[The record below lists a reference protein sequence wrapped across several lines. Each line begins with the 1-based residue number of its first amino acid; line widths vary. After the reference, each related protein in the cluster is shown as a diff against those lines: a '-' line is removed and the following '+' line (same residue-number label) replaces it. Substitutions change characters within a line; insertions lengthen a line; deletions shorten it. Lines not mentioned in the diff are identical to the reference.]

1 MATDF
6 NGIVSSGGFK
16 PSTKNTPIDIR
27 TRIESLSE
35 IAIIPNPFVG
45 MIFYVLDEEKF
56 YVVKSLKAKDL
67 GAMLI
72 PDASIDEFEPL
83 MANINLDGLAT
94 EEFVKELITQIEL
107 VPGPQGP
114 QGTQGEQGLP
124 GKDGENGK
132 DGVDGKDG
140 KDFTY
145 DMFTPEQLESLRGPQ
160 GIQGPE
166 GPAGK
171 DGKDAEPVDLTGLA
185 TEEFVKEQI
194 ANAQING
201 GDCDC
206 AIDLSEF
213 ARKEFVKEAIANI
226 EHPQQDISH
235 LATKEEVEKL
245 HQRKYEVSGVPEGTL
260 VKYFDN
266 EVRVMCPK
274 DAEFHK
280 QNVGAGGL
288 SNRYYM
294 NFTMFAPEGAVTF
307 REGTQGMTAAEL
319 VLEDELRTVVDG
331 KRTIW
336 LSLAVL
342 DEATGEWTY
351 RGDESTVDRCIGWN
365 VLVEWYDAEG
375 KVIIRDSFRVNIANE
390 KCFDSVVPLYRE
402 GLANKEFVKEQIA
415 AIELSQQDLSHLAT
429 KEEVKK
435 LHEDKYVIKGLPEGS
450 LVDHR
455 EKEIRIMVPADAE
468 FVQQEVGEGG
478 NANMYYM
485 SLTSKAP
492 EGAVRLIES
501 DGNKTEEINLDGKNS
516 KTIWLALAMK
526 SGNAWTYFGK
536 TSTVEKFIGW
546 TYTLKWIDEA
556 GAIIESDRFRIN
568 LSNESCHDDLMPYLG
583 APIASKTFVKEQ
595 IENVELK
602 EGPAGQDGIS
612 VVNVIIENN
621 HLKVELSDGQ
631 ILDAGE
637 LPAGQGGG
645 GAVNPE
651 LEKELAETKQQ
662 LLDLTYGVEYEYI
675 YFDVQDAAA
684 ETDLKFDPVTAP
696 KFFEEYNAAIDAGQ
710 DEDFIMSMYEQDIYR
725 MYVLR
730 AAADHRTMNRYEMIP
745 IEDSE
750 VQPKNDYI
758 SSWNAVKNV
767 SSWNWTGDTD
777 GGFTINQGP
786 TSAMVFAFMKVKEEY
801 RGKF

>member
-1 MATDF
+1 MSKIIV
-6 NGIVSSGGFK
+6 NGSLI
-16 PSTKNTPIDIR
+16 PSVKNAPLDIR
-27 TRIESLSE
+27 TRINTIAEVES
-35 IAIIPNPFVG
+35 IQVPFIG
-45 MIFYVLDEEKF
+45 MIFYVMDEEKF
-56 YVVKSLKAKDL
+56 YVVKALKESNVGNVELKDTT
-67 GAMLI
+67 I
-72 PDASIDEFEPL
+72 DAYEPL
-83 MANINLDGLAT
+83 TAEVDLNGYAT
-94 EEFVKELITQIEL
+94 EEYVQDAIKNIQ
-107 VPGPQGP
+107 VG
-114 QGTQGEQGLP
+114 
-124 GKDGENGK
+124 
-132 DGVDGKDG
+132 DGVDLSDYAKVS
-140 KDFTY
+140 Y
-145 DMFTPEQLESLRGPQ
+145 
-160 GIQGPE
+160 
-166 GPAGK
+166 
-171 DGKDAEPVDLTGLA
+171 VD
-185 TEEFVKEQI
+185 EQI
-194 ANAQING
+194 AA
-201 GDCDC
+201 
-206 AIDLSEF
+206 
-213 ARKEFVKEAIANI
+213 I

-235 LATKEEVEKL
+235 LATKEEIEKL
-245 HQRKYEVSGVPEGTL
+245 HKRRYEVSGVPEGTL

-274 DAEFHK
+274 DVEFHK
-280 QNVGAGGL
+280 QNVGAGG
-288 SNRYYM
+288 SPNKYYM

-307 REGTQGMTAAEL
+307 REGTQGMTAEEL
-319 VLEDELRTVVDG
+319 VLEDELRTVVNG
-331 KRTIW
+331 QRTIW
-336 LSLAVL
+336 LSLAVF

-402 GLANKEFVKEQIA
+402 GLATKEFVEEQIA
-415 AIELSQQDLSHLAT
+415 AI
-429 KEEVKK
+429 
-435 LHEDKYVIKGLPEGS
+435 
-450 LVDHR
+450 
-455 EKEIRIMVPADAE
+455 
-468 FVQQEVGEGG
+468 
-478 NANMYYM
+478 
-485 SLTSKAP
+485 
-492 EGAVRLIES
+492 
-501 DGNKTEEINLDGKNS
+501 
-516 KTIWLALAMK
+516 
-526 SGNAWTYFGK
+526 
-536 TSTVEKFIGW
+536 
-546 TYTLKWIDEA
+546 
-556 GAIIESDRFRIN
+556 
-568 LSNESCHDDLMPYLG
+568 
-583 APIASKTFVKEQ
+583 
-595 IENVELK
+595 ELK

-612 VVNVIIENN
+612 VVNVAIEDNR
-621 HLKVELSDGQ
+621 LKVELSNGQ

-725 MYVLR
+725 MYILR
-730 AAADHRTMNRYEMIP
+730 VASDHRVMNRYEMIP

-758 SSWNAVKNV
+758 SSWNPVKNI